1 MAKTTKIDLIKL
13 DPNDPPKESPPDPEV
28 QETKA
33 EERVSWIKKILPIK
47 KILLIRKSIF
57 SGVKKILLI
66 KKSIFLLGLAAIV
79 LLGGSAVVGS
89 RLGWL
94 PIPGLS
100 AGPKPGPKAEPP
112 PAVEKQEM
120 GQVVKLSSLV
130 TNLKEENG
138 RNYLKTTIVLEVE
151 KKEAE
156 EIQSKM
162 TLLTDAAILTLS
174 DKRLEDLKQPEA
186 KDHLKQELLTK
197 MNQHLEPKRIKRI
210 YFDEF
215 LYQ

>member
-33 EERVSWIKKILPIK
+33 EERVSRIN

-57 SGVKKILLI
+57 SGVQKILLI

-79 LLGGSAVVGS
+79 LLGGAAVVGS

-100 AGPKPGPKAEPP
+100 EGPKPGPKAEPP

>member
-79 LLGGSAVVGS
+79 LLGGAAVVGS

-100 AGPKPGPKAEPP
+100 AGPKPGP
-112 PAVEKQEM
+112 
-120 GQVVKLSSLV
+120 
-130 TNLKEENG
+130 
-138 RNYLKTTIVLEVE
+138 IVLEVE

-162 TLLTDAAILTLS
+162 PLLMDAAILTLC